1 MQISK
6 RHILLVFSILFV
18 GLLSY
23 AQQNDQLSQYPF
35 NPLAINPAYAGSRG
49 GFSGVASARN
59 QWAGFDGAPKT
70 AAVCLHVAMKG
81 DKMGLGLRLRDE
93 KNVFDQKLEA
103 SVCYAYRLKL
113 GNGKLGFGIA
123 AGITNI
129 NYNWF
134 NIEFKDQADKYASFQ
149 KTRKLLPKLDAGLLY
164 NNAKS
169 YVSISAT
176 NLYNGLSSS
185 QDLPGYNSNLSPHLY
200 FIYSRAFKVGDN
212 FTLNPALNIKW
223 AKANNPSI
231 DLNMY
236 ANIKELVWLGVG
248 YRTNNTMIFLA
259 QVILNKKYK
268 IGYSYD
274 YYMNKKTL
282 GKYPTH
288 EIILS
293 CDLNVFN
300 SNSVSFRYF

>member
-1 MQISK
+1 M
-6 RHILLVFSILFV
+6 FSIILI
-18 GLLSY
+18 GLSSY

-59 QWAGFDGAPKT
+59 QWTGFDGAPKT
-70 AAVCLHVAMKG
+70 GAVCLHVAMKNN
-81 DKMGLGLRLRDE
+81 KMGLGLRLRDE
-93 KNVFDQKLEA
+93 KNVFDQKVEA
-103 SVCYAYRLKL
+103 SLCYAYRLKL
-113 GNGKLGFGIA
+113 FNGKLGFGL
-123 AGITNI
+123 AGGIVNV

-134 NIEFKDQADKYASFQ
+134 NIEFKDQLDKYASTQ
-149 KTRKLLPKLDAGLLY
+149 KTQKLLPKLDAGLLF
-164 NNAKS
+164 NNANS
-169 YVSISAT
+169 YVSLSAT
-176 NLYNGLSSS
+176 NLYNSTNSS
-185 QDLPGYNSNLSPHLY
+185 QDITSYNSNLSPHLY

-223 AKANNPSI
+223 AKADKPSI

-274 YYMNKKTL
+274 YFMNQKTL

-293 CDLNVFN
+293 CDLNIFS